1 MKRWTSLALSL
12 CMTLA
17 FSPSGLMAKG
27 GRGQGGDPGRGHGK
41 EPTFTQNSNGNGQG
55 TIDRDFGT
63 DRAREVGRGK
73 KKGLYKDQYSIGDG
87 RDKDR
92 SHDSHKK
99 DKDKVKKLHKDK
111 KDKDRSNN

>member
-1 MKRWTSLALSL
+1 MGMAREPLIV
-12 CMTLA
+12 TLA
-17 FSPSGLMAKG
+17 
-27 GRGQGGDPGRGHGK
+27 RIGQ
-41 EPTFTQNSNGNGQG
+41 
-55 TIDRDFGT
+55 
-63 DRAREVGRGK
+63 REVGRGK

-111 KDKDRSNN
+111 KDKDSKQQLVPAEQEF